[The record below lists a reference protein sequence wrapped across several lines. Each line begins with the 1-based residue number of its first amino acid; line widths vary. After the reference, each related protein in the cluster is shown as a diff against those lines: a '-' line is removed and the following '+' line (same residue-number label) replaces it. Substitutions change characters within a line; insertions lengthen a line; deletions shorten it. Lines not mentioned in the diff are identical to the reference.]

1 MLLADLGA
9 MVTRVDRADTATGA
23 HTSTTRTDLLNRGKR
38 SVAVDMK
45 QDAGVEVVLR
55 LVTDAD
61 ALVEGF
67 RPGVVERLGLGPD
80 VCLVRNPR
88 LVYGRMTGWGQE
100 GPLSARAGHDIDYI
114 ALSGVLGAI
123 GTPDH
128 PVPPLNLVGDFG
140 GGGMLLAL
148 GVVSAL
154 AATRAGSPGQVIDAA
169 MVDGSAL
176 LMTSHHGYMAEGW
189 WTPERS
195 ANPLDGAAPYYT
207 TYPTADGGHV
217 AVGALEPQFFA
228 ELLQV
233 LDLDPENLPAQSDR
247 EGWPVLRHAL
257 ADRFATKARD
267 EWAELFE
274 ATDACVAPILTMVE
288 APRHHQAMARSSF
301 VEVDGVVQPGPA
313 PRFSETPTGTPAP
326 PPYIGEH
333 TDQILLSLG
342 YSQVDIGML
351 RESRAVA

>member
-1 MLLADLGA
+1 
-9 MVTRVDRADTATGA
+9 
-23 HTSTTRTDLLNRGKR
+23 
-38 SVAVDMK
+38 MK
-45 QDAGVEVVLR
+45 KDAGVEVVLR

-61 ALVEGF
+61 ALVAGF